1 MTYNSFHPICINKNI
16 YCKKSSFYKP
26 SLGIVKIGICVIE
39 PFLPSTRP
47 ARYRHKKD
55 NSSIESGKLYA

>member
-1 MTYNSFHPICINKNI
+1 MMDSAETLEKVIWKPKQYSNQIIESL
-16 YCKKSSFYKP
+16 P

-47 ARYRHKKD
+47 A
-55 NSSIESGKLYA
+55 LYGTKYF